1 MKTIKTALTITA
13 ALGFASLVAC
23 GLLFSY
29 LMISQDI
36 TSTIVNKALF
46 IPITGVALGGAA
58 LMVSLF
64 TLAWI
69 NKKTSNESL
78 IIMELLKRS

>member
-23 GLLFSY
+23 GLVFSY
-29 LMISQDI
+29 LMITQDI
-36 TSTIVNKALF
+36 FAPIVNKALF
-46 IPITGVALGGAA
+46 ITIIGVALGGAA

-64 TLAWI
+64 TLAWM
-69 NKKTSNESL
+69 NKKTRNESL
-78 IIMELLKRS
+78 IIMERS